1 MNRFSRIRHH
11 VNMEDVKEKHSQTL
25 AAKAI
30 EEEHKKRLQEVF
42 KKQKP
47 SRPSQLET
55 SCEGF
60 FILGHLLRVARI

>member
-11 VNMEDVKEKHSQTL
+11 VNMEDVKEKHSQAL

-42 KKQKP
+42 EKQKHRWRDDIFCLLYTSP
-47 SRPSQLET
+47 SPRD
-55 SCEGF
+55 
-60 FILGHLLRVARI
+60 